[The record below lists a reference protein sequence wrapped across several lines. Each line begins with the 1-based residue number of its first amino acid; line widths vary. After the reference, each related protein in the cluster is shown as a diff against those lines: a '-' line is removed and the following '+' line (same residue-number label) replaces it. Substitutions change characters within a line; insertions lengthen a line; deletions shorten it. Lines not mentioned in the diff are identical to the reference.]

1 MASDDLPDDPMTR
14 RPGTHRGGLPRPRDL
29 LPRRDFLIAGAG
41 ALGLAALGGGAKAAT
56 PAPASPAP
64 LPAAPPLPPAP
75 APPVAVDVHCHTFCS
90 ADLPIVGF
98 VAHFIPGLTE
108 LSRFVSHWPEMVVR
122 ALVGA
127 VATLPNA
134 VAPTGEAELAMLR
147 AALANPAGGALAAVP
162 TLPPEL
168 LESLLAE
175 LTEHLPFSVA
185 ADKRRI
191 IVRYLETLY
200 LVAHPRASIAASIA
214 QIFPSIALYTPA
226 LVDYDA
232 WSEDRAPTPLW
243 RQVLLQES
251 ISRLSV
257 AGRIGRADARF
268 HPFVAFDPRR
278 QIEGPQAAV
287 PKPGGPLAGVA
298 PPVPVALPSAA
309 SSALELVRYAIE
321 AGGFL
326 GVKLYPPV
334 GFAPWDN
341 VHLRRD
347 LSFAAGLD
355 GALDGLYG
363 YCAAAEAPILTHASA
378 ANEYGLGLHRLVS
391 PELWRP
397 VLERHPTLRLNF
409 GHFGHDYGVPQ
420 TDAPAKIADA
430 WIYQAAA
437 LIDRYPNVYA
447 DLSNSPLV
455 YDPAYGRRLSAL
467 LADVMAR
474 YPKVRRRLMYGSDWW
489 LSGLDPD
496 ASAAV
501 DQFRATLGGLLG
513 PDGLAD
519 LMGRNAL
526 RYLGF
531 LDDDGR
537 PRAGASAARLRRFYA
552 GAPAPAWLPPA

>member
-1 MASDDLPDDPMTR
+1 MTR
-14 RPGTHRGGLPRPRDL
+14 RPRTHRRGLPRRRDL
-29 LPRRDFLIAGAG
+29 LIGGAG
-41 ALGLAALGGGAKAAT
+41 ALGLAALGGKARAAT
-56 PAPASPAP
+56 PPPASAAPLLPASAVPPAPRP
-64 LPAAPPLPPAP
+64 LPAL
-75 APPVAVDVHCHTFCS
+75 PPVAVDVHCHTFCS

-108 LSRFVSHWPEMVVR
+108 LSRFVSHWPELVVR
-122 ALVGA
+122 TLVGA

-134 VAPTGEAELAMLR
+134 VAPSGEAELAMLR
-147 AALANPAGGALAAVP
+147 SALAQPAAGRLPAVP
-162 TLPPEL
+162 TLAPEL
-168 LESLLAE
+168 LETLLGE
-175 LTEHLPFSVA
+175 LTKHLPFSVSA
-185 ADKRRI
+185 EKRRI

-200 LVAHPRASIAASIA
+200 LVAHPRVSIAASIA
-214 QIFPSIALYTPA
+214 QMFPSIALFTPA

-243 RQVLLQES
+243 QQVLVQES

-257 AGRIGRADARF
+257 AGRIGRSDARF

-278 QIEGPQAAV
+278 QIEGPQAATL
-287 PKPGGPLAGVA
+287 KSGGPLATA
-298 PPVPVALPSAA
+298 IPVPTAA

-334 GFAPWDN
+334 GFAPADN

-347 LSFAAGLD
+347 LPFAAGLD
-355 GALDGLYG
+355 GALEALYG
-363 YCAAAEAPILTHASA
+363 YCASAEAPILTHTSA

-391 PELWRP
+391 PEHWRP

-420 TDAPAKIADA
+420 TNTPMKPTDA

-455 YDPAYGRRLSAL
+455 YDPGYGKRLCAL
-467 LADVMAR
+467 LADVIAR
-474 YPKVRRRLMYGSDWW
+474 YPRVKRRLMYGSDWW
-489 LSGLDPD
+489 LSGLDPE
-496 ASAAV
+496 AAAAV
-501 DQFRATLGGLLG
+501 GQFRATLGGLLG
-513 PDGLAD
+513 SDGLAD

-526 RYLGF
+526 RFLGF

-537 PRAGASAARLRRFYA
+537 PRPGASAARLRRFYA
-552 GAPAPAWLPPA
+552 GAPTPPWLLSDGASSDSSGSAPA

>member
-1 MASDDLPDDPMTR
+1 MR
-14 RPGTHRGGLPRPRDL
+14 RRDL

-41 ALGLAALGGGAKAAT
+41 AVGLVALGRQGR
-56 PAPASPAP
+56 
-64 LPAAPPLPPAP
+64 AAPPLPPAP
-75 APPVAVDVHCHTFCS
+75 PPPVLPPPPTLPPVAVDVHCHTFCS

-98 VAHFIPGLTE
+98 VAHFIPGLAE

-122 ALVGA
+122 AFVGA

-134 VAPTGEAELAMLR
+134 VAPTGEVELAMLR
-147 AALANPAGGALAAVP
+147 AALANPAAGPLAAVP

-168 LESLLAE
+168 LETLLAE
-175 LTEHLPFSVA
+175 LTKHLPFSVG

-214 QIFPSIALYTPA
+214 QIFPSIALFTPA

-243 RQVLLQES
+243 QQVLLHES

-257 AGRIGRADARF
+257 QGRLGRPDARF

-278 QIEGPQAAV
+278 QIEGPQAAAPKSGV
-287 PKPGGPLAGVA
+287 PTVGV
-298 PPVPVALPSAA
+298 VPAMAMPLPSAT

-341 VHLRRD
+341 VDLRRD
-347 LSFAAGLD
+347 LPFAARLD
-355 GALDGLYG
+355 GALDALYG

-391 PELWRP
+391 PEHWRP
-397 VLERHPTLRLNF
+397 VLDRHPTLRLNF

-420 TDAPAKIADA
+420 TDGPVKIGDA

-437 LIDRYPNVYA
+437 LMDRFPNVYA

-455 YDPAYGRRLSAL
+455 YDPAYGKRLIAL
-467 LADVMAR
+467 LGDIIAR
-474 YPKVRRRLMYGSDWW
+474 YPKVKRRLMYGSDWW

-496 ASAAV
+496 ATAAV

-513 PDGLAD
+513 PEGLAD

-526 RYLGF
+526 RFLGF

-537 PRAGASAARLRRFYA
+537 PRAGAAAARLRRFY
-552 GAPAPAWLPPA
+552 GGVSAPGWVPPIRS

>member
-1 MASDDLPDDPMTR
+1 MR
-14 RPGTHRGGLPRPRDL
+14 RRDL
-29 LPRRDFLIAGAG
+29 LVGGAG
-41 ALGLAALGGGAKAAT
+41 AVGLAALGGKGRAAVLT
-56 PAPASPAP
+56 PVLAPASDASTPPALVP
-64 LPAAPPLPPAP
+64 PAAW
-75 APPVAVDVHCHTFCS
+75 PPVAVDVHCHTFCS

-98 VAHFIPGLTE
+98 VAHFIPGLSE
-108 LSRFVSHWPEMVVR
+108 LSRFVSRWPEIAVR
-122 ALVGA
+122 AFVGA

-134 VAPTGEAELAMLR
+134 VAPRGEAELATLR
-147 AALANPAGGALAAVP
+147 AALAHPNVKTEALAAVP

-168 LESLLAE
+168 LEALLAE
-175 LTEHLPFSVA
+175 LTKHLPFSVGP
-185 ADKRRI
+185 DKRRI

-200 LVAHPRASIAASIA
+200 LVAHPRAAIAASIA
-214 QIFPSIALYTPA
+214 QIFPSIALFTPA

-243 RQVLLQES
+243 QQVLLQET

-257 AGRIGRADARF
+257 AGRIGRPDARF

-278 QIEGPQAAV
+278 QLEGPQAIA
-287 PKPGGPLAGVA
+287 PKPGASVATLAPASA
-298 PPVPVALPSAA
+298 PTPPIPTAS

-341 VHLRRD
+341 VHLRQD
-347 LSFAAGLD
+347 LPFAAGLD
-355 GALDGLYG
+355 GALDAVYG
-363 YCAAAEAPILTHASA
+363 YCASAEAPILTHTSA
-378 ANEYGLGLHRLVS
+378 ANEYGLGLHRLGA
-391 PELWRP
+391 PEHWRP

-420 TDAPAKIADA
+420 TDVPKETAEA

-437 LIDRYPNVYA
+437 LIDHHPNVYA

-455 YDPAYGRRLSAL
+455 YDAAYGKRLCAL
-467 LADVMAR
+467 LADVMVR
-474 YPKVRRRLMYGSDWW
+474 YPKVKRRLMYGSDWW
-489 LSGLDPD
+489 LSGLDPE
-496 ASAAV
+496 AAAAV
-501 DQFRATLGGLLG
+501 GQFRATLGGLLG
-513 PDGLAD
+513 PEGIAD

-526 RYLGF
+526 RFLGF

-537 PRAGASAARLRRFYA
+537 PRAGASAARLRAFYA
-552 GAPAPAWLPPA
+552 GAPRPAWLPSG

>member
-14 RPGTHRGGLPRPRDL
+14 RPGTHRRGLPRRRDL
-29 LPRRDFLIAGAG
+29 LIGGAG

-56 PAPASPAP
+56 PSLASPG
-64 LPAAPPLPPAP
+64 PLPPP
-75 APPVAVDVHCHTFCS
+75 PPPPTLPPVAVDVHCHTFCS

-122 ALVGA
+122 ALVGT

-162 TLPPEL
+162 TLPSEL

-175 LTEHLPFSVA
+175 LTEHLPFSVG

-214 QIFPSIALYTPA
+214 QIFPSIALFTPA

-243 RQVLLQES
+243 RQVLVQES

-287 PKPGGPLAGVA
+287 PKPGGPVAGVA
-298 PPVPVALPSAA
+298 PVTAPAMSVTLPSAA

-363 YCAAAEAPILTHASA
+363 YCAAAEAPILTHTSA

-391 PELWRP
+391 PELWRA

-420 TDAPAKIADA
+420 TDGPAKIADA

-501 DQFRATLGGLLG
+501 AQFRATLGGLLG

-526 RYLGF
+526 RFLGF

>member
-1 MASDDLPDDPMTR
+1 MTR
-14 RPGTHRGGLPRPRDL
+14 RRNLLRRRDL
-29 LPRRDFLIAGAG
+29 LIGGAG
-41 ALGLAALGGGAKAAT
+41 ALGLAALGGRGKAAV
-56 PAPASPAP
+56 AAPAP
-64 LPAAPPLPPAP
+64 LAPLLPPPPLPVPP
-75 APPVAVDVHCHTFCS
+75 PPPPPPVAVDVHCHTFCS

-108 LSRFVSHWPEMVVR
+108 LSRFVSRWPEIVVR
-122 ALVGA
+122 AFVGA

-134 VAPTGEAELAMLR
+134 VAPTGEAELATLR
-147 AALANPAGGALAAVP
+147 AALAQPAAGTLAPVP
-162 TLPPEL
+162 ALPPEL
-168 LESLLAE
+168 LEALLAE
-175 LTEHLPFSVA
+175 LTKHLPFSLG

-214 QIFPSIALYTPA
+214 QLFPSVALFTPA

-232 WSEDRAPTPLW
+232 WSDDRAPTPLW
-243 RQVLLQES
+243 QQVLLQES

-257 AGRIGRADARF
+257 EGRIGRPDARF

-278 QIEGPQAAV
+278 QIEGPQAAALR
-287 PKPGGPLAGVA
+287 PGASSRTPA
-298 PPVPVALPSAA
+298 PAPTMAMVTPSAA

-321 AGGFL
+321 VGGFL

-341 VHLRRD
+341 VKHRQD
-347 LSFAAGLD
+347 LPFAAGLD
-355 GALDGLYG
+355 GALDALYD
-363 YCAAAEAPILTHASA
+363 YCASAEAPILTHTSA

-391 PELWRP
+391 PEHWRP
-397 VLERHPTLRLNF
+397 VLDRHPTLRLNF

-420 TDAPAKIADA
+420 NDGPKETADA

-437 LIDRYPNVYA
+437 LIDRHPNVYA

-455 YDPAYGRRLSAL
+455 YDAAYGRRLCAL
-467 LADVMAR
+467 LADVIAR
-474 YPKVRRRLMYGSDWW
+474 YPKVKRRLMYGSDWW
-489 LSGLDPD
+489 LSSLDPD
-496 ASAAV
+496 ATAAV
-501 DQFRATLGGLLG
+501 SQFRATLGGLLG

-526 RYLGF
+526 RFLGL

-537 PRAGASAARLRRFYA
+537 PRNGASAARLRRFYG
-552 GAPAPAWLPPA
+552 GAVRPAWLPFG